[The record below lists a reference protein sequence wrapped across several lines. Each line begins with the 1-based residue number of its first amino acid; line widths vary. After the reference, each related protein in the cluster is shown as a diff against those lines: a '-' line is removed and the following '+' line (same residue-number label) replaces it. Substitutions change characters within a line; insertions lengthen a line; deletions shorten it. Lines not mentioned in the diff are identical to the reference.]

1 MKTNDAGQAGRRA
14 FLRSLGIVALSSTL
28 NNPLATYA
36 ADASNGRRLKIGV
49 IGAGKIGGGLG
60 TLWVKSGHQVLF
72 SARDLEAVKR
82 TVADLGPNARAGT
95 PKEAA
100 AFGEVVLI
108 SVPYAALP
116 QVGRDFADQLK
127 GKVVLDTC
135 NPIPGRD
142 GDMAIAA
149 QSKGAGI
156 ASAEYLPGT
165 RLVRAFNTV
174 PYTTLRTEA
183 HRTGDRIAVP
193 LAGDDEAALAVA
205 AQLVEDAGF
214 QPLIVGTLAR
224 AKEFD
229 VGTPA
234 FGKALTAAELRRALG
249 MTS

>member
-1 MKTNDAGQAGRRA
+1 MKADDAWQAGRRA
-14 FLRSLGIVALSSTL
+14 FLHSLGIAALSSTL
-28 NNPLATYA
+28 SNSLATYA
-36 ADASNGRRLKIGV
+36 ADASNGQRLKIGV
-49 IGAGKIGGGLG
+49 IGAGKIGGALG
-60 TLWVKSGHQVLF
+60 ALWVKSGHQVLF
-72 SARDLEAVKR
+72 SARDLEAVKKS
-82 TVADLGPNARAGT
+82 VANLGPNARAGT

-100 AFGEVVLI
+100 VFGEVVLV

-116 QVGRDFADQLK
+116 QIGHDLADQLK

-174 PYTTLRTEA
+174 PYTALQTQA
-183 HRTGDRIAVP
+183 NRTGDRIAVP
-193 LAGDDEAALAVA
+193 LAGDDKAALAVA

-214 QPLIVGTLAR
+214 QPLIVGILAR

-234 FGKALTAAELRRALG
+234 FGKALTTAELRRALG
-249 MTS
+249 MSS

>member
-1 MKTNDAGQAGRRA
+1 MIQRA
-14 FLRSLGIVALSSTL
+14 RARLS
-28 NNPLATYA
+28 
-36 ADASNGRRLKIGV
+36 
-49 IGAGKIGGGLG
+49 
-60 TLWVKSGHQVLF
+60 
-72 SARDLEAVKR
+72 
-82 TVADLGPNARAGT
+82 LGPNARAGT

-100 AFGEVVLI
+100 DFGEVVLV

-116 QVGRDFADQLK
+116 QVGRDLADQLK

-149 QSKGAGI
+149 QSKGTGI

-174 PYTTLRTEA
+174 PYTALRTEA
-183 HRTGDRIAVP
+183 HRTGDRVAVP
-193 LAGDDEAALAVA
+193 LAGDDKAALAVA

-214 QPLIVGTLAR
+214 QPLVVGTLAR

-249 MTS
+249 MNS

>member
-1 MKTNDAGQAGRRA
+1 MKANRRDFLEVVLSAAVGLALGSPLLAASPEGRRM
-14 FLRSLGIVALSSTL
+14 
-28 NNPLATYA
+28 
-36 ADASNGRRLKIGV
+36 KIGV
-49 IGAGKIGGGLG
+49 IGSGKIGGALG

-82 TVADLGPNARAGT
+82 LVATLGPNAHAGT
-95 PKEAA
+95 PTDAA
-100 AFGEVVLI
+100 VFGEVILV

-116 QVGRDFADQLK
+116 QIGRELADPLK

-135 NPIPGRD
+135 NPFPGRD

-165 RLVRAFNTV
+165 RLVRAFNSV
-174 PYTTLRTEA
+174 PYTALRTEA

-193 LAGDDEAALAVA
+193 LAGDDKAALAVA

-214 QPLIVGTLAR
+214 QPLVVGTLAR

-234 FGKALTAAELRRALG
+234 FGRALTAVELRRALG
-249 MTS
+249 MSS